1 MISVSS
7 RDRAEKS
14 LVTHSFRPGQGYIDH
29 GTEMPISGIPKA
41 PESVC
46 LPADDAADGSAHYLA
61 PAGTEARIRMTWVKA
76 EKLWA
81 AFGGRRMA
89 FRASYLAHHGWKYIG
104 PV

>member
-14 LVTHSFRPGQGYIDH
+14 MVTHSFRPGQGYIDH
-29 GTEMPISGIPKA
+29 GAEMPISGLPKA
-41 PESVC
+41 PEKVC
-46 LPADDAADGSAHYLA
+46 LPDQNTPNGSAHYLS
-61 PAGTEARIRMTWVKA
+61 PENSDVRIRMTWNASEKA
-76 EKLWA
+76 WA
-81 AFGGRRMA
+81 AFGGKRMA

>member
-29 GTEMPISGIPKA
+29 GTEMPISGLPKA
-41 PESVC
+41 PEVVC
-46 LPADDAADGSAHYLA
+46 LPADDTADGSAHYLA
-61 PAGTEARIRMTWVKA
+61 PAGTKTRIRMTWIKA
-76 EKLWA
+76 ERAWA